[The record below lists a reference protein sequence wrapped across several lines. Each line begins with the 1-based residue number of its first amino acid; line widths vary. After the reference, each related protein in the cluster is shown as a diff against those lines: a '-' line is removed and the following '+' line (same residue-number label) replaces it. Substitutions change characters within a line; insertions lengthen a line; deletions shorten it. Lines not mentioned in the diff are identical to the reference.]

1 MTENINKQKETI
13 RGMFNNIAHRYDFL
27 NHLLSFGI
35 DRCWR
40 TKVIKLIKK
49 NLEKNLHPVILD
61 VATGT
66 ADLAI
71 SAVSLNPEKII
82 GIDISEEMLNVA
94 KKKIL
99 KKNLNHLIEFEIAE
113 AESIPFSD
121 NKFDATM
128 VAFGVRNFYDTA
140 KGLQEMLRIL
150 KPGGIAVILEFSQP
164 KVFPV
169 KQIYAFYFKH
179 ILPFV
184 GRFFSKD
191 ISAYNYLP
199 DSVYQFAEGDE
210 FLLIMKDAGFNHVQK
225 KPLLFG
231 ISTIYSGKK

>member
-1 MTENINKQKETI
+1 
-13 RGMFNNIAHRYDFL
+13 MFNNIAHRYDFL

-35 DRCWR
+35 DRYWR
-40 TKVIKLIKK
+40 AKVIKLIKK
-49 NLEKNLHPVILD
+49 NLEKNNHPVILD

-71 SAVSLNPEKII
+71 FAVSLNPEKII

-113 AESIPFSD
+113 AENIPFSD

-128 VAFGVRNFYDTA
+128 VAFGVRNFYDTT

-150 KPGGIAVILEFSQP
+150 KPDGIAVILEFSQP

-169 KQIYAFYFKH
+169 KQIYALYFKH

-210 FLLIMKDAGFNHVQK
+210 FLLIMKNAGFNHVQK
-225 KPLLFG
+225 NPLLFG